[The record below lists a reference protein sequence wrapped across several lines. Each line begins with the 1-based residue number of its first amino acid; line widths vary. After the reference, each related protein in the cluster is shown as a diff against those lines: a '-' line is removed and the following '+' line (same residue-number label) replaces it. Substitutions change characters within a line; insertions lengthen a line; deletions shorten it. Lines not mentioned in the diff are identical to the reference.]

1 MLWHK
6 LRKEGVKILNIQILW
21 WELLILNIQISYP
34 LIVKGNALLLLL
46 LK

>member
-6 LRKEGVKILNIQILW
+6 FRQEGVEILNIQVLR
-21 WELLILNIQISYP
+21 WELLILKIQISYP